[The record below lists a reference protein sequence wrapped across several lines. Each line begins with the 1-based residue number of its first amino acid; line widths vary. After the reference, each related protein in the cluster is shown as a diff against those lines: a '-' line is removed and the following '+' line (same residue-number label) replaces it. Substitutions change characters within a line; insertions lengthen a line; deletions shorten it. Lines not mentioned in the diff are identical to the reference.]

1 MSCMYF
7 HRPHR
12 DPGDSTESSD
22 SITYWR
28 RLLDVVCRGRR
39 APGGR
44 AAEEGAN
51 KGTPPVEDTEM
62 LAPALDALPRL
73 VVVGRDLPAG
83 WTFYLLKSCAGKT
96 AAD

>member
-1 MSCMYF
+1 
-7 HRPHR
+7 
-12 DPGDSTESSD
+12 
-22 SITYWR
+22 
-28 RLLDVVCRGRR
+28 
-39 APGGR
+39 
-44 AAEEGAN
+44 
-51 KGTPPVEDTEM
+51 M